1 MLDIEVMSPCEI
13 DDFLTKVCE
22 GFDVNL
28 STQEKIDLI
37 QKHLRWIGT
46 IYE

>member
-1 MLDIEVMSPCEI
+1 MLDIDVMTPDEI

-22 GFDVNL
+22 SFDSNMP
-28 STQEKIDLI
+28 TQDKIEFI
-37 QKHLRWIGT
+37 QKHLRWVSK